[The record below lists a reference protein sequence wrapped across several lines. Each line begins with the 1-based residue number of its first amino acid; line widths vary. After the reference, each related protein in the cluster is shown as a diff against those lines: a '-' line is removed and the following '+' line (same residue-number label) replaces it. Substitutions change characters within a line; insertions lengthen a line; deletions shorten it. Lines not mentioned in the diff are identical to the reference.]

1 MCILSH
7 SFPIFVIHYGSS
19 MNDCYL
25 GVFVF
30 DPLVLFSGSETDPE
44 KLQLLRIIAI
54 LAVLLG
60 FFILREVLKFF
71 RQPANRSR
79 FFSFYKKVKLEVT
92 LEKDKLF
99 RPQILTMTIRNL
111 GKQDADLN
119 APVIEFRKIWSKRKF
134 KVNGI
139 HGQQVYP
146 LFLYPG
152 HVHQLQIET
161 ITFHQYDRSIKS
173 YYWARVYV
181 SDAEGRQWKSNKVKL
196 RKSMVT

>member
-1 MCILSH
+1 
-7 SFPIFVIHYGSS
+7 

-25 GVFVF
+25 GVFLF
-30 DPLVLFSGSETDPE
+30 DPLALFSGHETDPE

-60 FFILREVLKFF
+60 FFILREALKFL
-71 RQPANRSR
+71 RQPSNRR
-79 FFSFYKKVKLEVT
+79 RLFSYNKKKVKLEVT
-92 LEKDKLF
+92 LDKDKAF
-99 RPQILTMTIRNL
+99 RPQLLTMTIRNK
-111 GKQDADLN
+111 GKEDVDLN
-119 APVIEFRKIWSKRKF
+119 APVIEFSKIWSKRKF

-139 HGQQVYP
+139 NGHQVYP
-146 LFLYPG
+146 LFLYPD

-196 RKSMVT
+196 RKSLVT